1 MKVSNKLTLT
11 LIAGILLVH
20 AGDAWVR
27 IQRLVTLFESD
38 TSRDSMVLGRALAHA
53 VEKTWAD
60 GGERAAIVLIEH
72 ATARESL
79 LDIRWVWL
87 DAPPGTEQAPVATPA
102 QLAPLDRGDMV
113 SMRLPSG
120 AGLNR
125 GSETS
130 LYTYVPVAIPGDRRG
145 AIQIQHLLHEER
157 SYLLRSVRNVIIAT
171 LASVILCAALAW
183 VLGGALIGRPVKM
196 LVEQA
201 RRVGQ
206 GDLGQRLVIRSRDE
220 MGELA
225 DEMNRMC
232 DGLQHARDRVGA
244 ETQARISAMEQLRH
258 VDRLKTVGT
267 LASGVAHELGTPIN
281 VIEGYAQLIRE
292 DRAASERAKEGAEI
306 IAKQCKRMTQII
318 RQLLDFSRRGRAD
331 DASSDL
337 RDVARDTVR
346 MLEPIAR
353 KRGVTLELAPGEG
366 AAMARIA
373 FGQMQQ
379 VLTNI
384 VINGIHAIP
393 GNGTVSL
400 EIRPV
405 PATEGSAMGE
415 HLCVVVTDTG
425 TGMDEETKKR
435 IFEPFFTTKDVGEG
449 TGLGLA
455 VAYGIIQ
462 DYGGWID
469 VDSQPGQGSRF
480 SIHLPPCPDAA
491 AAARAVEK
499 MA

>member
-27 IQRLVTLFESD
+27 IQRLVTLFQRD
-38 TSRDSMVLGRALAHA
+38 TARDSLVLGRALAHA
-53 VEKTWAD
+53 VERTWTT
-60 GGERAAIVLIEH
+60 GGEHAAILLIEH
-72 ATARESL
+72 ATERESQ

-87 DAPPGTEQAPVATPA
+87 DAPPGSAQAPIASTA
-102 QLAPLDRGDMV
+102 QLAPLRRDQPV
-113 SMRLPSG
+113 SMRLG
-120 AGLNR
+120 EG
-125 GSETS
+125 ETA
-130 LYTYVPVAIPGDRRG
+130 LYTYVPVTIPGDRRG
-145 AIQIQHLLHEER
+145 AIQIKHLLHEER
-157 SYLLRSVRNVIIAT
+157 TYLLRSVRNVTIAT
-171 LASVILCAALAW
+171 LALVVLCAGLAW
-183 VLGGALIGRPVKM
+183 VLGDALIGRPVKM

-206 GDLGQRLVIRSRDE
+206 GDLSQRLVSQSRDE

-232 DGLQHARDRVGA
+232 DGLQHARDRVASEIQG
-244 ETQARISAMEQLRH
+244 RISAMEQLRH
-258 VDRLKTVGT
+258 ADRLKTVGT

-292 DRAASERAKEGAEI
+292 DRAASERAKEGVEV

-353 KRGVTLELAPGEG
+353 KRGVTLVLAHGDG
-366 AAMARIA
+366 AAMGRIA

-384 VINGIHAIP
+384 VINGIHATP
-393 GNGTVSL
+393 GGGAVSL
-400 EIRPV
+400 DVQPV
-405 PATEGSAMGE
+405 PATAGAPMGE
-415 HLCVVVTDTG
+415 HLCVTVTDTG
-425 TGMDEETKKR
+425 TGMDDETRKR

-469 VDSQPGQGSRF
+469 VDSEPGQGSRF

-491 AAARAVEK
+491 AATSAAEK
-499 MA
+499 TS

>member
-1 MKVSNKLTLT
+1 MRVSNKLTLT

-20 AGDAWVR
+20 AGSAWTRVR
-27 IQRLVTLFESD
+27 REVELFHD
-38 TSRDSMVLGRALAHA
+38 DVARDSKVLGRALAHA
-53 VEKTWAD
+53 VGKTWLT

-72 ATARESL
+72 ATERESD

-87 DAPPGTEQAPVATPA
+87 DAPPGTAQAPMASLA
-102 QLAPLDRGDMV
+102 DLAPLRRGEAV
-113 SMRLPSG
+113 SLRIGM
-120 AGLNR
+120 AG
-125 GSETS
+125 SA
-130 LYTYVPVAIPGDRRG
+130 LYTYVPVDIPGDRLG
-145 AIQIQHLLHEER
+145 AIQIADMLEEEQ
-157 SYLLRSVRNVIIAT
+157 SYLRRSVINVAIAT
-171 LASVILCAALAW
+171 IILVILCAALAW
-183 VLGGALIGRPVKM
+183 VLGDALIGRPVKM

-206 GDLGQRLVIRSRDE
+206 GDLSQRLVSHSRDE

-232 DGLQHARDRVGA
+232 DGLQHARDRVA
-244 ETQARISAMEQLRH
+244 SETQARISAMEQLRH
-258 VDRLKTVGT
+258 ADRLKTVGT

-281 VIEGYAQLIRE
+281 VIDGYAQLIRE
-292 DRAASERAKEGAEI
+292 DRAASERATEGAEV

-331 DASSDL
+331 GASSDL

-353 KRGVTLELAPGEG
+353 KRGVSLALEPGEG

-379 VLTNI
+379 VLTNL
-384 VINGIHAIP
+384 VINGVHATP
-393 GNGTVSL
+393 AGGAVSL
-400 EIRPV
+400 AIRRV
-405 PATEGSAMGE
+405 LAATPRDAGGE
-415 HLCVVVTDTG
+415 HLCVSVTDTG
-425 TGMDEETKKR
+425 TGMDEETRKR

-469 VDSQPGQGSRF
+469 VDSEPGQGSRF
-480 SIHLPPCPDAA
+480 SIHLPLCPDTAA
-491 AAARAVEK
+491 AACAAENRA
-499 MA
+499 